1 MWRKRGRPK
10 SCKNSSAIFGN
21 VSAKKKIIVSLEPLD
36 VYFKNKIISEDE
48 HQSGM
53 RLRWLYTLRY
63 GAPTLQTKL
72 LQQQGFES
80 KYNDEEWLMKKQQQY
95 RFIIGELQKS
105 DLAKIVL
112 GVCVFNEAVN
122 KFNQLKFCYGMQ
134 ILQKTF
140 QRKYK
145 FG

>member
-1 MWRKRGRPK
+1 MWRKRGRPRL
-10 SCKNSSAIFGN
+10 SQNSP
-21 VSAKKKIIVSLEPLD
+21 AKFSNLPAKEKIIVTSEPLD
-36 VYFKNKIISEDE
+36 IYFKDKIISEDE

-72 LQQQGFES
+72 IQQQGFES
-80 KYNDEEWLMKKQQQY
+80 KYNDEKWLVNKQQQY
-95 RFIIGELQKS
+95 RFILGELQKS
-105 DLAKIVL
+105 KVAKIVL

-122 KFNQLKFCYGMQ
+122 KLNQLKFCYGMQ

-140 QRKYK
+140 QKK
-145 FG
+145 I